1 MYCPKCGK
9 ENAEGASFCQSC
21 GADFSVPAPGA
32 MPSPPPYQGAP
43 VQPGQVPHVPNYLV
57 WSIIC
62 IFLCWLLAIPAIVNA
77 VRVDSLLAVGDVAGA
92 RAASS
97 RAKGWAIAAT
107 VVGVVGA
114 IFVGIIRATM

>member
-9 ENAEGASFCQSC
+9 ENAEGSSFCNSC
-21 GADFSVPAPGA
+21 GESLAV
-32 MPSPPPYQGAP
+32 
-43 VQPGQVPHVPNYLV
+43 PGQTAAPMQVQGTVSPQSEVPHVPNYLV

-77 VRVDSLLAVGDVAGA
+77 VKVDNLLAIGDVAGA

-97 RAKGWAIAAT
+97 RAKGWALAAT
-107 VVGVVGA
+107 IVGVVGG
-114 IFVGIIRATM
+114 IFVGIVRATM